1 MRKNA
6 KFDREQVI
14 DKATNLYWEKGFHA
28 TSMRNLQDV
37 IDMRP
42 GSIYA
47 TFGSKEGLF
56 KEALARYT
64 QAGID
69 QLALSSAEASSPIVA
84 LKAFMKLIIVEKQ
97 GSAPS
102 AMCMLA
108 KTVAELTDEHL
119 ELLEAAKQSLKV
131 MEHEFEKLVVEA
143 QAMGEVSTDK
153 DAKQLARHIQVQIS
167 GLRTYSRASDGDAPL
182 AQMIDDIFAHYPF

>member
-6 KFDREQVI
+6 KFDRDQVV

-56 KEALARYT
+56 KEALQRYT
-64 QAGID
+64 Q
-69 QLALSSAEASSPIVA
+69 QSLALLHDFRSDSSSPIDA
-84 LKAFMKLIIVEKQ
+84 LKRFMKKIVIDSQ
-97 GSAPS
+97 INAPNG
-102 AMCMLA
+102 MCMLA
-108 KTVAELTDEHL
+108 KTIAELNNDNA
-119 ELLEAAKQSLKV
+119 ELLVEAKQSLKLL
-131 MEHEFEKLVVEA
+131 EGEFALLIAEA
-143 QAMGEVSTDK
+143 QIAGEVTQDK
-153 DAKQLARHIQVQIS
+153 QPNELARYIQIQIS
-167 GLRTYSRASDGDAPL
+167 GLRVYAKTYGPEAPL
-182 AQMIDDIFAHYPF
+182 DKMIDDIFLHYPF

>member
-6 KFDREQVI
+6 KFDRDQVV

-56 KEALARYT
+56 KEALIRYT
-64 QAGID
+64 EQS
-69 QLALSSAEASSPIVA
+69 LALLQACRRDAASPIEG
-84 LKAFMKLIIVEKQ
+84 LKRFIKKIVIDSQ
-97 GSAPS
+97 TNAPNG
-102 AMCMLA
+102 MCMLA
-108 KTVAELTDEHL
+108 KTVAELGDENA
-119 ELLEAAKQSLKV
+119 ELLAQAKQSLQRL
-131 MEHEFEKLVVEA
+131 EGEFEVLIADA
-143 QAMGEVSTDK
+143 QAIQEVADTKS
-153 DAKQLARHIQVQIS
+153 AHELARHIQIQIS
-167 GLRTYSRASDGDAPL
+167 GLRVYAKTHGPEAPL
-182 AQMIDDIFAHYPF
+182 DSLIDDLFLHYPF